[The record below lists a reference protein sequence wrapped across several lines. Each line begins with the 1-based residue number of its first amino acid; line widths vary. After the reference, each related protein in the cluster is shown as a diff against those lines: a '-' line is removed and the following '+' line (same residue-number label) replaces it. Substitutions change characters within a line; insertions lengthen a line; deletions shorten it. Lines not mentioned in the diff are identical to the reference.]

1 MARKFTP
8 SGFKQASRF
17 AKTTFAKVS
26 PFETSGATAE
36 PEDYIEYH
44 YDDVGT
50 APGTLSI
57 DANALPS
64 ELVLIEYS
72 PEQAVKQKLALEHW
86 QPKALKAMLESDSV
100 TWLDVQGLGSEAVL
114 RGVGEAFE
122 LHRLVLEDVV
132 NVPQRPKVEQYDD
145 QLVIIARMVT
155 PHPDGQG
162 GFFNEQVAF
171 ILGPHYLLTVQE
183 EPELDCFASVR
194 DRIRHGRGQ
203 IRQLGPDYLAYALL
217 DSIIDGFF
225 PVLEDFGE
233 LIEDLEEEVIR
244 NPSRATVEKIYR
256 LRRDLMVLRRAIWPQ
271 RAMLNQLI
279 RDFGASGQGNHPPL
293 ISDAVGPHLQDCYD
307 HVVQVLDILE
317 SYREL
322 ATSLMDMYLSSV
334 SNRMNEVMK
343 VLTIISTIFIPLSF
357 VVGLY
362 GMNFN
367 SEISPWNMPE
377 LNWVYGYPLC
387 LLGMGAIAGGLIIF
401 FWRKGWF
408 EDFS

>member
-1 MARKFTP
+1 MVRKLTP
-8 SGFKQASRF
+8 SQLKTASRF
-17 AKTTFAKVS
+17 AKTTFAAVS
-26 PFETSGATAE
+26 PFTAA
-36 PEDYIEYH
+36 PTPTDAEDYIEYH

-57 DANALPS
+57 DEDALPS

-72 PEQAVKQKLALEHW
+72 PEQAVKQQLELDQW
-86 QPKALKAMLESDSV
+86 QPAALKAMLESESV
-100 TWLDVQGLGSEAVL
+100 TWLDVRGLGSEAVL
-114 RGVGEAFE
+114 RGVGDAFE

-132 NVPQRPKVEQYDD
+132 NVPQRPKLEQYEN
-145 QLVIIARMVT
+145 QLVIISRMVT
-155 PHPDGQG
+155 PHVDGN

-171 ILGPHYLLTVQE
+171 VLGPHYLLTVQE

-194 DRIRHGRGQ
+194 DRIRHNRGQ
-203 IRQLGPDYLAYALL
+203 IRRMGSDYLAYALL

-233 LIEDLEEEVIR
+233 VIEELEEEAIR

-256 LRRDLMVLRRAIWPQ
+256 LRRELMVLRRAIWPQ
-271 RAMLNQLI
+271 RAMLNQLL
-279 RDFGASGQGNHPPL
+279 RDRPSL
-293 ISDAVGPHLQDCYD
+293 ISPEVVPHLQDCYD

-367 SEISPWNMPE
+367 GEVSPWNMPE
-377 LNWVYGYPLC
+377 LQWSYGYPLC
-387 LLGMGAIAGGLIIF
+387 LLAMGAIAGGLIVL

>member
-1 MARKFTP
+1 MAPKLTP
-8 SGFKQASRF
+8 SQLKNASRF

-26 PFETSGATAE
+26 PFATTDN
-36 PEDYIEYH
+36 EDYIEYH

-57 DANALPS
+57 DADALPS

-72 PEQAVKQKLALEHW
+72 PDQAIKQTLELDQW
-86 QPKALKAMLESDSV
+86 QPAALKALLENESV
-100 TWLDVQGLGSEAVL
+100 TWLDVRGLGSEAVL

-132 NVPQRPKVEQYDD
+132 NVPQRPKLEQYEE
-145 QLVIIARMVT
+145 QLVIISRMVT
-155 PHPDGQG
+155 PHGDGH

-171 ILGPHYLLTVQE
+171 VLGPHYLLTVQE

-194 DRIRHGRGQ
+194 DRIRHNRGQ
-203 IRQLGPDYLAYALL
+203 IRHLGSDYLAYALI

-233 LIEDLEEEVIR
+233 LIEELEEEAIR

-256 LRRDLMVLRRAIWPQ
+256 LRRELMVLRRAIWPQ

-279 RDFGASGQGNHPPL
+279 RDSSPL
-293 ISDAVGPHLQDCYD
+293 ISAEVLPHLQDCYD

-367 SEISPWNMPE
+367 AEVSPWNMPE
-377 LNWVYGYPLC
+377 LQWTYGYPLC
-387 LLGMGAIAGGLIIF
+387 LLAMGAIAGGLIVF

>member
-1 MARKFTP
+1 MARKLTP
-8 SGFKQASRF
+8 PGLKQASRF

-26 PFETSGATAE
+26 PFSTSGSTAE

-57 DANALPS
+57 DADALPS

-72 PEQAVKQKLALEHW
+72 PEQAVKQKLELTQW
-86 QPKALKAMLESDSV
+86 QPEALKAMLESDSV
-100 TWLDVQGLGSEAVL
+100 TWLDVRGLGSETVL

-132 NVPQRPKVEQYDD
+132 NVPQRPKVEQYEN

-155 PHPDGQG
+155 PHGEGQG

-183 EPELDCFASVR
+183 EPALDCFASVR

-203 IRQLGPDYLAYALL
+203 IRKLGSDYLAYALL
-217 DSIIDGFF
+217 DSVIDGFF

-233 LIEDLEEEVIR
+233 LIEELEEEVIR
-244 NPSRATVEKIYR
+244 NPSRATVERIYR

-279 RDFGASGQGNHPPL
+279 RDRPPL
-293 ISDAVGPHLQDCYD
+293 ISDEIGPHLQDCYD

-367 SEISPWNMPE
+367 SEASPWNMPE
-377 LNWVYGYPLC
+377 LNWTYGYPLC
-387 LLGMGAIAGGLIIF
+387 LLGMGAIAGGLIVF

>member
-1 MARKFTP
+1 MVRNSAP
-8 SGFKQASRF
+8 ASFKNASRF

-26 PFETSGATAE
+26 PVQTN

-44 YDDVGT
+44 YDDVGS
-50 APGTLSI
+50 APGTLTI
-57 DANALPS
+57 DADALPS

-72 PEQAVKQKLALEHW
+72 AEQAIKQTLALEPW
-86 QPKALKAMLESDSV
+86 QPELIKAMLENDAV
-100 TWLDVQGLGSEAVL
+100 TWLDVRGLGSESVL
-114 RGVGEAFE
+114 RNVGEAFS

-132 NVPQRPKVEQYDD
+132 NVPQRPKIEQYED
-145 QLVIIARMVT
+145 QLVIISRMVT
-155 PHPDGQG
+155 PHSNGQ

-171 ILGPHYLLTVQE
+171 VLGPHYLLTVQE
-183 EPELDCFASVR
+183 EPELDCFESVR
-194 DRIRHGRGQ
+194 DRIRHRRGQ
-203 IRQLGPDYLAYALL
+203 IRELGPDYLAYALL

-233 LIEDLEEEVIR
+233 RIEALEEEVIR
-244 NPSRATVEKIYR
+244 NPTRPSVEKIYR

-271 RAMLNQLI
+271 REMLNQLI
-279 RDFGASGQGNHPPL
+279 RDRSPL
-293 ISDAVGPHLQDCYD
+293 LSEDVLPHLQDCYD

-322 ATSLMDMYLSSV
+322 AISLMDMYLSSV

-357 VVGLY
+357 VAGVY
-362 GMNFN
+362 GMNFDTQV
-367 SEISPWNMPE
+367 SPWNMPE
-377 LNWVYGYPLC
+377 LSWPWGYPLC
-387 LLGMGAIAGGLIIF
+387 LLGMGCIAGGLIVF

-408 EDFS
+408 KEVS